1 MTPCHHV
8 IGHRS
13 AAHGALCL
21 AIRRAGEHRHFRPEW
36 VGGVDPSRLLVR
48 AYEAETGGNAAALA
62 ALTRELDAFAATA
75 KAYVDGAKPDTR
87 AAARRA
93 A

>member
-21 AIRRAGEHRHFRPEW
+21 AIRRAGEYRHFRPEW
-36 VGGVDPSRLLVR
+36 VGGVDASRLLVR
-48 AYEAETGGNAAALA
+48 TYEAETPCDAASLV
-62 ALTRELDAFAATA
+62 AFA
-75 KAYVDGAKPDTR
+75 R
-87 AAARRA
+87 
-93 A
+93 